1 MKEALALDARFAEET
16 CESLTASEIGVK
28 ELTSTSRRQHDP
40 IAAQDFPRLDLPA
53 AAIPRIRFADIE
65 LIRRQERERIE
76 RDLHDELGGHLSALK
91 LLLNLACQQIPANTA
106 LAEQRALWSQLIDS
120 AIDSVHRITHHLQ
133 PPVLANGLP
142 AALEVLAREQ
152 TQYTGM
158 PYALHH
164 GLPEID
170 IDPVT
175 ATALFR
181 VAQESCNN
189 IRKYAR
195 ASHVDLYL
203 LRVDAML
210 VLEVID
216 NGVGFAT
223 EQIWNSPY
231 MAQCL
236 GVRGMRERIESLGGE
251 FYIASRPGQGTLVR
265 AAVPLTSAF
274 RTSADSSA

>member
-1 MKEALALDARFAEET
+1 MKEALALDASFAEET
-16 CESLTASEIGVK
+16 CDSLLASGIG
-28 ELTSTSRRQHDP
+28 LTVSTPAPKRQHDTV
-40 IAAQDFPRLDLPA
+40 AAQDFARLDLPTLT
-53 AAIPRIRFADIE
+53 IPRIRLADIE

-91 LLLNLACQQIPANTA
+91 LLLDLACRQIPADTA

-133 PPVLANGLP
+133 PPVLAEGLP
-142 AALEVLAREQ
+142 VALEILAREQ
-152 TQYTGM
+152 TQYTGI
-158 PYALHH
+158 PYVLHH
-164 GLPEID
+164 QLAEID
-170 IDPVT
+170 IDPFKV
-175 ATALFR
+175 TALFR

-189 IRKYAR
+189 IRKHAR

-203 LRVDAML
+203 LKVDAML

-216 NGVGFAT
+216 NGVGFAIDQT
-223 EQIWNSPY
+223 SKSPY

-236 GVRGMRERIESLGGE
+236 GLRGMRERIESLGGE

-265 AAVPLTSAF
+265 ATVPLTTAF
-274 RTSADSSA
+274 GTSADSSA